1 MKKILGLIPQ
11 SFRRRGIG
19 VLLSILVQ
27 ALLDFVGLAVLLP
40 VIILVA
46 DPNAISTNRWLG
58 ELWAWGGFTDG
69 RTFTLAVCGAVV
81 GVIAIKGGLGM
92 WLWRGQNRYIMGLY
106 RHYSERLFAHYHN
119 NGLLFIKGHNS
130 AKLAHEIN
138 FVCLAFVVNVLMTA
152 AVLATNVILMT
163 LMIVALMVYNVKVAG
178 LLIAILVPIV
188 ALYFHFVRGRIG
200 EFGRKENEIRRS
212 QNRLVVESLV
222 GYSEIEVAGMF
233 PEMER
238 RFDQGIREIAD
249 MRLQIGTLSQVPNI
263 ILDLCI
269 AVALAV
275 LVTFRADAVAFGI
288 FAVAAVKILP
298 TAKSIV
304 GRWITL
310 RNNLYTADIVALTTD
325 AQPATA
331 KVSEQRI
338 SFKQEI
344 RLEDVSFR
352 FPDGDQEVLENI
364 SLRVRKG
371 ETIGI
376 KGVSGGGKTTLFNIL
391 LGFYPPTKGQ
401 ITVDNVA
408 LTTDNLRKWHNIV
421 GYVPQN
427 VFVMDSTIAENV
439 AMGDPTADREQ
450 IKDALQRASLWEFVE
465 SLPEGIDTHI
475 GEAGCRL
482 SGGQKQRLGI
492 ARALYKRAEVLFFD
506 EATSAL
512 DSDTEREI
520 TRSIEELSHNQG
532 ELTIFIIAH
541 RETSLIFC
549 DRVVELNG

>member
-1 MKKILGLIPQ
+1 M
-11 SFRRRGIG
+11 
-19 VLLSILVQ
+19 LSILVQ

-46 DPNAISTNRWLG
+46 DPDAVSSNRWLG
-58 ELWAWGGFTDG
+58 ELWAWGGFSDG
-69 RTFTLAVCGAVV
+69 RSFTLAVCGAVV
-81 GVIAIKGGLGM
+81 GVIAIKGGVGM
-92 WLWRGQNRYIMGLY
+92 WLWRGQNRFIMGLY

-119 NGLLFIKGHNS
+119 SGLLFIKGHNS

-138 FVCLAFVVNVLMTA
+138 FVCLAFVVNVLMTI
-152 AVLATNVILMT
+152 AVMGTNVVLMV
-163 LMIVALMVYNVKVAG
+163 LMIAALLAYNAKVAG

-188 ALYFHFVRGRIG
+188 ALYFRFVRGRIG
-200 EFGRKENEIRRS
+200 DYGRKENEIRRA

-238 RFDQGIREIAD
+238 RFDRGIREIAD

-269 AVALAV
+269 AIALAV

-298 TAKSIV
+298 TAKGIV
-304 GRWITL
+304 GQWITL
-310 RNNLYTADIVALTTD
+310 RNNLYTADIVTLTNH
-325 AQPATA
+325 AQEPQGANRERRMTF
-331 KVSEQRI
+331 E
-338 SFKQEI
+338 QEI
-344 RLEDVSFR
+344 CLKDVSFR
-352 FPDGDQEVLENI
+352 FPDGEQDVLEEF
-364 SLRVRKG
+364 SLTVRKG
-371 ETIGI
+371 ETVGI
-376 KGVSGGGKTTLFNIL
+376 KGVSGGGKTTLFNLL

-401 ITVDNVA
+401 ITVDGTA
-408 LTTDNLRKWHNIV
+408 LTADNLREWHNIV

-439 AMGDPTADREQ
+439 AMGDPAADRKRVE
-450 IKDALQRASLWEFVE
+450 DALRRASLWEFVE
-465 SLPEGIDTHI
+465 SLPEGIDTRTR
-475 GEAGCRL
+475 EAGCRL

-512 DSDTEREI
+512 DSETECEI
-520 TRSIEELSHNQG
+520 TRSIEELSRNRG

-541 RETSLIFC
+541 RETSLTFC
-549 DRVVELNG
+549 DRVVEING